1 LICIEYSAKRYVPGL
16 YGYMT
21 LQRLDGTVVYEGDS
35 FDAGANPF
43 EKLDEGKGVAVI
55 RIPPRT
61 FGPGTFQIYLSF
73 ASRLDDAGPEID
85 DPGIVGEVGLDDT
98 STRRGNARNG
108 HLCLKLDWRLTQ

>member
-1 LICIEYSAKRYVPGL
+1 
-16 YGYMT
+16 MT